1 MNKAKSIWSKADT
14 FLSLTRKILLNSF
27 TVVVLLLLTVSIFG
41 ILGSFFEAEDEI
53 DVQDKILWFKSVAAF
68 VRTSMRSSNSCC
80 LISVEP
86 KRRESREAEELEEL
100 STTTPTGLNHK
111 ILS

>member
-1 MNKAKSIWSKADT
+1 MLNSDT
-14 FLSLTRKILLNSF
+14 FMYTACNES
-27 TVVVLLLLTVSIFG
+27 
-41 ILGSFFEAEDEI
+41 
-53 DVQDKILWFKSVAAF
+53 SVAAF

-80 LISVEP
+80 LMSVEP
-86 KRRESREAEELEEL
+86 KRRESREVDEVEEL